1 LEGSEKKP
9 LALLAVQNIFVY
21 YRDALILNDVSL
33 TVDRGEIVCVLGRNG
48 VGKSTL
54 LRSIVGL
61 TPPRGGRIFFGGRLI
76 SGRFPYQIVRAGIGY
91 VPQGRLIFPELTV
104 EENLRVGTFISA
116 QPTRRIEPDVFDYF
130 PFLRDRLKQKGGRLS
145 GGEQQMLA
153 IARAL
158 AGDPRIMILDEPT
171 EGIQPSIIQ
180 RILELIRNLNRE
192 RGLTILLVEQNI
204 DFAFDL
210 SSRGYIIEKGRVVTE
225 GGVDLLREDHT
236 VKNYLTI

>member
-1 LEGSEKKP
+1 M
-9 LALLAVQNIFVY
+9 ALLAVQNIFVY

>member
-1 LEGSEKKP
+1 MEGSEKKP

-210 SSRGYIIEKGRVVTE
+210 SSRGYIIEKGRAVTE

>member
-210 SSRGYIIEKGRVVTE
+210 SSRGYIIEKGRAVTE